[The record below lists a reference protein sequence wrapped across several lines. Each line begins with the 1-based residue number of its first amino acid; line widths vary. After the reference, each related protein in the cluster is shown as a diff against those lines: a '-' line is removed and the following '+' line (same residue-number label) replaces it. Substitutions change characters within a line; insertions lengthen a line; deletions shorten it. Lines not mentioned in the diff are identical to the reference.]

1 MSIMNPFEKIPPTEI
16 QFFKEKV
23 QHWLQ
28 VDKQITDLEKQIRE
42 LKKVRNKELEPEITN
57 FMKTH
62 NVTDLNTENGKLKCS
77 ERKTKSTLNKN
88 YIRIELE
95 KALGEQSDKIDTCM
109 DYILNNR
116 EIIKTYVLTKPK
128 IKKIN
133 KKELPIDSS

>member
-62 NVTDLNTENGKLKCS
+62 NVTDLNTENGKLRCQ
-77 ERKTKSTLNKN
+77 ERKTKQGCNKN
-88 YIRIELE
+88 NIRQNLSTYLTDQEKLE
-95 KALGEQSDKIDTCM
+95 QAVHDLCT
-109 DYILNNR
+109 NR
-116 EIIKTYVLTKPK
+116 EIVVKYTL
-128 IKKIN
+128 KKL
-133 KKELPIDSS
+133 KK

>member
-62 NVTDLNTENGKLKCS
+62 NVTDLNTENGKLRCQ
-77 ERKTKSTLNKN
+77 ERKTKQGFNKN
-88 YIRIELE
+88 NIRQNLSAYLSDQEKLE
-95 KALGEQSDKIDTCM
+95 QAVNDLCT
-109 DYILNNR
+109 NR
-116 EIIKTYVLTKPK
+116 EVVVKYTL
-128 IKKIN
+128 KKL
-133 KKELPIDSS
+133 K